1 MVRGGWTPRY
11 QRPRGRT
18 VHTQRQHGL
27 RCDQR
32 AIATISWDGLA
43 IRPTFITRGGGG
55 EWLPSR
61 GGAGRAI
68 STRRNPKKR
77 RSRYKRNLFSEE
89 LFHRFIVHQSEG
101 FR

>member
-1 MVRGGWTPRY
+1 MGPGRVDPALHR
-11 QRPRGRT
+11 RPRGRT

-61 GGAGRAI
+61 GGARAGL
-68 STRRNPKKR
+68 SPPGDPKKR
-77 RSRYKRNLFSEE
+77 RSTYNRNLFFE
-89 LFHRFIVHQSEG
+89 
-101 FR
+101 